1 MDVREIGRTIG
12 LSLVVAL
19 ATAATWS
26 LVDLIHELLFRP
38 DLASLGGPAAR
49 WLFGTALTLPFVL
62 VALLVIGAP
71 ATFLLA
77 KTRREGPISYAA
89 AGVVGGLAFWPLFGV
104 VASGRAWWGPT
115 ALLVETGACGMLA
128 ATLWW
133 FLLRRRRGAS
143 SDASRA

>member
-71 ATFLLA
+71 
-77 KTRREGPISYAA
+77 
-89 AGVVGGLAFWPLFGV
+89 
-104 VASGRAWWGPT
+104 GRAWWGPT
-115 ALLVETGACGMLA
+115 ALLAETGACGMLA